1 MQQQFNIFSSS
12 SAVVST
18 LRDPIPGWIHGF
30 QLPLLL
36 ISAIMTGFIHTMYLK
51 RTRWNAVSGDMVI
64 NASLAVIWHTA
75 VEYKRTGMLQAKVYH
90 LTNQTKDALAYG
102 GMLV

>member
-1 MQQQFNIFSSS
+1 MQQQFNILSSF

-30 QLPLLL
+30 QLPLLF
-36 ISAIMTGFIHTMYLK
+36 ISAVITGFIRTMYIK
-51 RTRWNAVSGDMVI
+51 RIRWNAVSGDMVI
-64 NASLAVIWHTA
+64 NASLAVIWHTV
-75 VEYKRTGMLQAKVYH
+75 VEYKRTRMLQPKVYH
-90 LTNQTKDALAYG
+90 LTNQTKDALAYT